1 MLLLARASP
10 QAPVRRNC
18 PSTIWETRGVQQG
31 EYPALSAPGTKVP
44 DKPYGFQHSPE
55 SQCRSSHAFC
65 PQRSDP
71 FHDLAAAVASF
82 SSSLT
87 LGWNS
92 CLDSS
97 FPPQQTPR
105 ALILLE
111 WQCQSSLWM
120 EQVILGPS
128 GWRFSSGKPLA
139 FGFVCTPI
147 LPIPSC
153 SCKEARRSLL
163 VLRTPS
169 PSFTCSLLP
178 PPARRERN
186 HLFQG
191 QLFLQQSRSFRAVFP
206 TSELS
211 LLFYYFSPPQ
221 QPRSFCQNVLST
233 CSLLVMLSGFQ
244 ICYQCHKPML
254 LIHSQPTQAKFQ
266 AAFLKPDPAACL
278 DLKPMPLSRP
288 VCL

>member
-44 DKPYGFQHSPE
+44 DKPYGFQHPPE
-55 SQCRSSHAFC
+55 SQGRSSHAFC

-111 WQCQSSLWM
+111 RQCQSSLWM

-139 FGFVCTPI
+139 FGFMCNPI

-178 PPARRERN
+178 PPAWRERN

-211 LLFYYFSPPQ
+211 LLFYYFFFPP
-221 QPRSFCQNVLST
+221 N
-233 CSLLVMLSGFQ
+233 
-244 ICYQCHKPML
+244 
-254 LIHSQPTQAKFQ
+254 SQGAFAKMCF
-266 AAFLKPDPAACL
+266 PHVPY
-278 DLKPMPLSRP
+278 
-288 VCL
+288 

>member
-44 DKPYGFQHSPE
+44 DKPYGFQHPPE
-55 SQCRSSHAFC
+55 SQGRSSHAFC

-111 WQCQSSLWM
+111 RQCQSSLWM

-139 FGFVCTPI
+139 FGFMCNPI

-211 LLFYYFSPPQ
+211 LLFYYFFFPP
-221 QPRSFCQNVLST
+221 N
-233 CSLLVMLSGFQ
+233 
-244 ICYQCHKPML
+244 
-254 LIHSQPTQAKFQ
+254 SQGAFAKMCF
-266 AAFLKPDPAACL
+266 PHVPY
-278 DLKPMPLSRP
+278 
-288 VCL
+288 